1 MHCRPAPFPRRLL
14 LEKPVDLLDRRR
26 SLFGRNLFDQPREIG
41 ERTLAPGEKVEAPE
55 IEPARLEH
63 SDDKFQHATFGG
75 SCGMKQANNDLF
87 QAQLRIFGAQ
97 IRAIRIG
104 ATKAAEIGLI
114 NEVLVD
120 RILSRRNRTRLL
132 LQTRSKKGPMHQGSG
147 ALGIGR
153 PLAHR
158 QSIARRA

>member
-55 IEPARLEH
+55 IDPARLEH
-63 SDDKFQHATFGG
+63 SDDEFQHATFGG
-75 SCGMKQANNDLF
+75 SGRMKQANDDLF
-87 QAQLRIFGAQ
+87 QAQLRIFRTQ

-104 ATKAAEIGLI
+104 AAKAAEIGLI
-114 NEVLVD
+114 DEVLVD
-120 RILSRRNRTRLL
+120 RVLSRSSWTRLL
-132 LQTRSKKGPMHQGSG
+132 LQTRSKEGSMHQGPG
-147 ALGIGR
+147 ALGVGR
-153 PLAHR
+153 ELAHR
-158 QSIARRA
+158 ESIARRS